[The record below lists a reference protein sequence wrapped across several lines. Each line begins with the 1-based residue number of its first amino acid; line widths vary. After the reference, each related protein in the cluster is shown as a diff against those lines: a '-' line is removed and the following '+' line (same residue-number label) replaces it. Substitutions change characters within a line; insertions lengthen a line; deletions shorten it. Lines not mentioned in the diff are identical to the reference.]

1 MGGQFSAS
9 ALECFIRSAQGSE
22 ACDAAIDSILK
33 PILAVNA
40 CASSA
45 LIELEQSSWMQ
56 RTFGSLSRA
65 FAQRLHET
73 ISRCIDLILHL
84 ITCTQSHIATPNSFC
99 ETNTALPFIIL
110 QCSSALSLLRH
121 ALSCTSSSS
130 SSSPSLS
137 FTITPH
143 PIDVR
148 PLVALCNSGLEVLSK
163 L

>member
-1 MGGQFSAS
+1 
-9 ALECFIRSAQGSE
+9 
-22 ACDAAIDSILK
+22 
-33 PILAVNA
+33 
-40 CASSA
+40 
-45 LIELEQSSWMQ
+45 MQ

-65 FAQRLHET
+65 FVQRLHDT
-73 ISRCIDLILHL
+73 ISRCMDLISHL
-84 ITCTQSHIATPNSFC
+84 IACTQSHIATPNSFC

-110 QCSSALSLLRH
+110 ECSSALSLLRH

-130 SSSPSLS
+130 SSSSPS

-148 PLVALCNSGLEVLSK
+148 PLVALCNSGLEVLSN